1 MKKIISVLLLAAV
14 AYTPAWACD
23 VCGCSS
29 SSQFLGVLPGYSYNF
44 IGLQYLH
51 SDYASAHPGLRDT
64 DPTEHSADH
73 YNTLQLWGRYN
84 IGKKYQVFLFV
95 PYQFNYH
102 HADTSRYNNAGLGD
116 ISIMVNRKL
125 LDKESGNVSHLLTG
139 GVGMKLPTGHHDGI
153 SILDKEGLPNMQPGT
168 GATDF
173 IVATNYTIRYKKLG
187 ANADASYTL
196 TTTSS
201 DSYKY
206 GNKLNSG
213 IMGFYALAAGGFS
226 IMPVAGVRYEYT
238 LHDYD
243 NYRKKWLNEQSG
255 GYMVFAVAGVQ
266 AYYKK
271 AGARITG
278 QLPVAQHY
286 SSGYVSAVAKT
297 EASLMILF

>member
-14 AYTPAWACD
+14 AYAPAWACD

-51 SDYASAHPGLRDT
+51 ADYTSTHPGLRDT
-64 DPTEHSADH
+64 DPMEHAADH

-102 HADTSRYNNAGLGD
+102 HADSGRYDNSGIGD
-116 ISIMVNRKL
+116 ITVMANRKL
-125 LDKESGNVSHLLTG
+125 LDKESCNISHLLTG
-139 GVGMKLPTGHHDGI
+139 GVGIKLPSGHHDGI

-168 GATDF
+168 GARDL
-173 IVATNYTIRYKKLG
+173 IVSTNYTLRYKKLG
-187 ANADASYTL
+187 FNADASYTL

-213 IMGFYALAAGGFS
+213 LLGFYALAAGRIS
-226 IMPVAGVRYEYT
+226 MMPVTGVRYEYT

-255 GYMVFAVAGVQ
+255 GYMVFAAAGVQ

-271 AGARITG
+271 VGARVTG
-278 QLPVAQHY
+278 QLPMAQHY
-286 SSGYVSAVAKT
+286 AAGNVT
-297 EASLMILF
+297 ASYKLETNIFFLF